1 MNNCI
6 TKLLLCHFYNTK
18 IRYSHLRKRKKK
30 RKKKHYGN
38 FIENSLKHI

>member
-18 IRYSHLRKRKKK
+18 IRYSHLRKRKKEK
-30 RKKKHYGN
+30 EKKS
-38 FIENSLKHI
+38 IMEILLKIH